1 MSQENVEIVRRR
13 FDAFNDGDLTAALAL
28 TDPNIEWWDR
38 VDDPG
43 AGVYRGQ
50 DAVVKHL
57 AEIAEELELQIE
69 PLEFVDAG
77 DAVVV
82 VLRLFGR
89 GVGSGVPFEEHE
101 VHVFKLRDGKV
112 TEQREYRE
120 RSEALK
126 ALGLEE

>member
-13 FDAFNDGDLTAALAL
+13 FDAFNEGDLAAAFAL
-28 TDPNIEWWDR
+28 TDPNFVWWDR
-38 VDDPG
+38 ADDPG

-50 DAVVKHL
+50 DAVEKHL
-57 AEIAEELELQIE
+57 AEIAEEIELQIE
-69 PLEFVDAG
+69 PLEFIEAG

-82 VLRLFGR
+82 PLRLSGR
-89 GVGSGVPFEEHE
+89 GLASGVPFEAHE
-101 VHVFKLRDGKV
+101 VHVFKLREGKV

-126 ALGLEE
+126 AVGLEE